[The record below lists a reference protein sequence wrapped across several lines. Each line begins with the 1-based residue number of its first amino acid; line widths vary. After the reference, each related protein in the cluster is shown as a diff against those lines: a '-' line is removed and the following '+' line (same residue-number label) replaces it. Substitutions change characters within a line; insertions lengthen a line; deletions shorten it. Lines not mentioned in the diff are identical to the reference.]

1 MLRRR
6 GRPFHGVMR
15 AETITGWGRFPVTE
29 GIRLRARSARDL
41 QEHATAT
48 ESLLPQGNCR
58 SYGDACLWER
68 VVSTLPLDRLLDF
81 DPGAGLLR
89 AEAGVTLANIIRFIL
104 PRGWF
109 LPVTPGTK
117 FPTLGGCV
125 AADIHGKNHHAHGS
139 IARFVETM
147 EMVVADGSRV
157 QCSPTHNADLFA
169 ATVGGMGLTGFIYS
183 VSLKLIPVDSA
194 FLAVDSER
202 TKDLRHTCR
211 LLVDTQDQYVYS
223 VAWLDCAIKGRC
235 GGRGIVMLGNHARAG
250 AVPRQRTWQLHP
262 DTSTKLP
269 VPMPGWTLNRLTVR
283 TFNSLY
289 CHRHWRRRRQRTVH
303 YDPFFYPLDGVANWN
318 LLYGNRGFLQ
328 YQFAVPFADGV
339 DVIAD
344 VLDRLQHAG
353 FTPTLAVL
361 KTFGDW
367 SGGMLSFPIPGY
379 TLALD
384 LPVADGRVVGTLKS
398 VSAAVT
404 AAGGRV
410 YLAKDAVLTRDDFEA
425 MYSGLAEFRQIKRH
439 YDPDCRFRSRL
450 SDRLGLT

>member
-1 MLRRR
+1 
-6 GRPFHGVMR
+6 MR

-29 GIRLRARSARDL
+29 GIRLRARSAHDL
-41 QEHATAT
+41 QEQATAA
-48 ESLLPQGNCR
+48 ESMLPQGNCR

-81 DPGAGLLR
+81 DPGTGLLC
-89 AEAGVTLANIIRFIL
+89 AEAGVTLANIIRFTL
-104 PRGWF
+104 PQGWF

-139 IARFVETM
+139 IARFVESM

-157 QCSPTHNADLFA
+157 LCSPTHNADLFA

-183 VSLKLIPVDSA
+183 VRLKLIPVDSA
-194 FLAVDSER
+194 FLTVDSER
-202 TKDLRHTCR
+202 TNDLQHTCR
-211 LLVDTQDQYVYS
+211 LLVDTQNQYTYS
-223 VAWLDCAIKGRC
+223 VAWLDCAVRGRRA
-235 GGRGIVMLGNHARAG
+235 GRGIVMLGNHTG
-250 AVPRQRTWQLHP
+250 TLPRKPTWQLHSG
-262 DTSTKLP
+262 TSKKLP
-269 VPMPGWTLNRLTVR
+269 MFMPGWTLNRLTVR

-289 CHRHWRRRRQRTVH
+289 CHRHWRRHQQRTIH

-318 LLYGNRGFLQ
+318 LLYGRRGFLQ

-339 DVIAD
+339 DVIAA

-367 SGGMLSFPIPGY
+367 AGGLLSFPIPGY

-384 LPVADGRVVGTLKS
+384 LPVTDGRVVGTLRS
-398 VSAAVT
+398 VSATVT

-410 YLAKDAVLTRDDFEA
+410 YLAKDAVLTSDDFQA
-425 MYSGLAEFRQIKRH
+425 MYSPRLDEFRQIKNH
-439 YDPDCRFRSRL
+439 YDPGCHFRSRL